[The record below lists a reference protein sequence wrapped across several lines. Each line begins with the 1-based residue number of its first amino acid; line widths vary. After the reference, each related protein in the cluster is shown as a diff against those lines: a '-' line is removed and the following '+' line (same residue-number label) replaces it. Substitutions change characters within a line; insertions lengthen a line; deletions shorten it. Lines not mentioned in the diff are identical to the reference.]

1 MLLPKKVKHRK
12 CHKPRGRNKG
22 KATSN
27 NKLEFGQFGFKSKD
41 HSRINSRQIEAARK
55 VITRYV
61 EKGGQMWTRIFPDRP
76 VTEKGDEMPMGG
88 GKGEPSYYACNV
100 KPGTILFEIGGME
113 KERAKEA
120 LTEAGYKLPIQG
132 EFVSKEDFLI

>member
-12 CHKPRGRNKG
+12 THKPRGRNKG
-22 KATSN
+22 VSTKGN
-27 NKLEFGQFGFKSKD
+27 MVEFGDYGLKSLG

-61 EKGGQMWTRIFPDRP
+61 KKGGQMWTRIFPDRP
-76 VTEKGDEMPMGG
+76 VTEKGEEMPMGG

-100 KPGTILFEIGGME
+100 KPGTIMFEIGGIDE
-113 KERAKEA
+113 EDAQEA
-120 LTEAGYKLPIQG
+120 LIKAGHKLPLKV
-132 EFVSKEDFLI
+132 EFVTKDDFLI

>member
-22 KATSN
+22 KASSKNTIDFG
-27 NKLEFGQFGFKSKD
+27 EFGLKSKD

-61 EKGGQMWTRIFPDRP
+61 QKGGQMWTRIFPDRP

-100 KPGTILFEIGGME
+100 KPGTIMFEIDGID
-113 KERAKEA
+113 KEQAEEA
-120 LTEAGYKLPIQG
+120 LTKAGHKLPIKV
-132 EFVSKEDFLI
+132 EFVTKDDFLI

>member
-12 CHKPRGRNKG
+12 CHKPRGRNEG
-22 KATSN
+22 VATSN
-27 NKLEFGQFGFKSKD
+27 NKLEFGDFGLKSKD

-55 VITRYV
+55 VITRYI

-76 VTEKGDEMPMGG
+76 VTEKGEEMPMGG

-100 KPGTILFEIGGME
+100 KPGTIMFEIGGIDE
-113 KERAKEA
+113 EDAQEA
-120 LTEAGYKLPIQG
+120 LIKAGHKLPLKV
-132 EFVSKEDFLI
+132 EFVTKDDFLI

>member
-22 KATSN
+22 NANSKN
-27 NKLEFGQFGFKSKD
+27 RVDFGDFGLKSLG
-41 HSRINSRQIEAARK
+41 HSRITSQQIESARK
-55 VITRYV
+55 VITRYIQ
-61 EKGGQMWTRIFPDRP
+61 KGGQMWTRIFPDRP

-100 KPGTILFEIGGME
+100 KPGTIMFEVGGIE
-113 KERAKEA
+113 EEQAREA
-120 LTEAGYKLPIQG
+120 LDKAGYKMPIKVKV
-132 EFVSKEDFLI
+132 VSKDEFLV